1 MWKCVDGDGLMKR
14 VLHISKYYAPFVG
27 GTEQVARD
35 AVIALAGCVEQKVLC
50 FNHESGEKRDVV
62 DGVEIIRCHCEF
74 KCFSQSISLCF
85 GKVLRSVI
93 AEFNPDI
100 IIFHYPNPY
109 AAYFLLKEMPKH
121 VKLYVYWH
129 LDITRQKFL
138 GKFFHLQNL
147 TLLRRAEKVIA
158 TSPNYVEGSKYLN
171 RVKRKCFVIPN
182 CIDENRLSVSDE
194 SLELAKKIKSEN
206 DGKILCLAVGRHV
219 PYKGFEYLIK
229 ACKILDNRF
238 VVHITGEG
246 ELTKDLKKLA
256 ADDSKVR
263 FVGKV
268 DDVKLKAYY
277 LASDI
282 FCFSSISKNEAFGV
296 ALAEA
301 MYFGL
306 PSVTFTIEGS
316 GVNYV
321 SLNGETGIEV
331 PNGNVE
337 KYAMALKR
345 LADDRELRKKYGES
359 AMCRVKQKFLFE
371 QYKQSIV
378 SLLFGKIFEDKHNS
392 SKQISESRLYNVGT

>member
-1 MWKCVDGDGLMKR
+1 MWKCADGDGLMKR

-50 FNHESGEKRDVV
+50 FNHEPSEKRDIV

-194 SLELAKKIKSEN
+194 SLKLAKKIKSEN
-206 DGKILCLAVGRHV
+206 NGKILCLAVGRHV

-229 ACKILDNRF
+229 ACKKLDDRF

-256 ADDSKVR
+256 ADDPKVS

-321 SLNGETGIEV
+321 SEKNVTGIEV
-331 PNGNVE
+331 ENGNVQEYANAMNELANDE
-337 KYAMALKR
+337 KLRKR
-345 LADDRELRKKYGES
+345 LGLAAKARVDKMFLIERFRKMLREL
-359 AMCRVKQKFLFE
+359 
-371 QYKQSIV
+371 
-378 SLLFGKIFEDKHNS
+378 LLKDCWDKI
-392 SKQISESRLYNVGT
+392 

>member
-1 MWKCVDGDGLMKR
+1 MRR

-35 AVIALAGCVEQKVLC
+35 AVVALAGCVEQKVLC
-50 FNHESGEKRDVV
+50 FNHEPGEKRDFV

-109 AAYFLLKEMPKH
+109 AAYFLLKEMPKY

-171 RVKRKCFVIPN
+171 RVKRKCTVIPN

-229 ACKILDNRF
+229 ACKVLDNRF
-238 VVHITGEG
+238 VINITGEG

-268 DDVKLKAYY
+268 DDVTLKAYY

-321 SLNGETGIEV
+321 SLNRETGLEV
-331 PNGNVE
+331 ANRDVFAYSE
-337 KYAMALKR
+337 AIKL
-345 LADDRELRKKYGES
+345 LAKDDELRTKYGK
-359 AMCRVKQKFLFE
+359 AALLRVKENFLFAHY
-371 QYKQSIV
+371 QTMMV
-378 SLLFGKIFEDKHNS
+378 NLLLGEN
-392 SKQISESRLYNVGT
+392 RNTAC

>member
-1 MWKCVDGDGLMKR
+1 MWNGASVWKCADGDGLMKR

-50 FNHESGEKRDVV
+50 FNHEPSEKRDIV

-194 SLELAKKIKSEN
+194 SLKLAKKIKSEN
-206 DGKILCLAVGRHV
+206 NGKILCLAVGRHV

-229 ACKILDNRF
+229 ACKKLDDRF

-256 ADDSKVR
+256 ADDPKVS

-321 SLNGETGIEV
+321 SEKNVTGIEV
-331 PNGNVE
+331 ENGNVQEYANAMNELANDE
-337 KYAMALKR
+337 KLRKR
-345 LADDRELRKKYGES
+345 LGLAAKARVDKMFLIERFRKMLREL
-359 AMCRVKQKFLFE
+359 
-371 QYKQSIV
+371 
-378 SLLFGKIFEDKHNS
+378 LLKDCWDKI
-392 SKQISESRLYNVGT
+392 

>member
-1 MWKCVDGDGLMKR
+1 MKR

-50 FNHESGEKRDVV
+50 FNHEPSEKRDIV

-194 SLELAKKIKSEN
+194 SLKLAKKIKSEN
-206 DGKILCLAVGRHV
+206 NGKILCLAVGRHV

-229 ACKILDNRF
+229 ACKKLDDRF

-256 ADDSKVR
+256 ADDPKVS

-321 SLNGETGIEV
+321 SEKNVTGIEV
-331 PNGNVE
+331 ENGNVQEYANAMNELANDE
-337 KYAMALKR
+337 KLRKR
-345 LADDRELRKKYGES
+345 LGLAAKARVDKMFLIERFRKMLREL
-359 AMCRVKQKFLFE
+359 
-371 QYKQSIV
+371 
-378 SLLFGKIFEDKHNS
+378 LLKDCWDKI
-392 SKQISESRLYNVGT
+392 

>member
-1 MWKCVDGDGLMKR
+1 MWKCADGDGLMKR

-50 FNHESGEKRDVV
+50 FNHEPSEKRDIV

-194 SLELAKKIKSEN
+194 SLKLAKKIKSEN
-206 DGKILCLAVGRHV
+206 NGKILCLAVGRHV

-238 VVHITGEG
+238 VVHITGVG
-246 ELTKDLKKLA
+246 ELTKSLKKLA
-256 ADDSKVR
+256 ADDPKVR

-321 SLNGETGIEV
+321 SEKNVTGIEV
-331 PNGNVE
+331 ENGNVQEYANAMNELANDE
-337 KYAMALKR
+337 KLRKR
-345 LADDRELRKKYGES
+345 LGLAAKARVDKMFLIERFRKMLREL
-359 AMCRVKQKFLFE
+359 
-371 QYKQSIV
+371 
-378 SLLFGKIFEDKHNS
+378 LLKDCWDKI
-392 SKQISESRLYNVGT
+392 